1 MAQACGT
8 AWPTPRTTGPTTS
21 SGYMQPPSIPQ
32 TMPSTTAREIAC
44 SSVRERMLTSAAAP
58 A

>member
-1 MAQACGT
+1 
-8 AWPTPRTTGPTTS
+8 
-21 SGYMQPPSIPQ
+21 MQPPSMPH
-32 TMPSTTAREIAC
+32 TMPRTTAMEIAC

>member
-1 MAQACGT
+1 MH
-8 AWPTPRTTGPTTS
+8 
-21 SGYMQPPSIPQ
+21 PPNIPP

>member
-1 MAQACGT
+1 MH
-8 AWPTPRTTGPTTS
+8 
-21 SGYMQPPSIPQ
+21 PPNIPH
-32 TMPSTTAREIAC
+32 TMPSTTASEIAC